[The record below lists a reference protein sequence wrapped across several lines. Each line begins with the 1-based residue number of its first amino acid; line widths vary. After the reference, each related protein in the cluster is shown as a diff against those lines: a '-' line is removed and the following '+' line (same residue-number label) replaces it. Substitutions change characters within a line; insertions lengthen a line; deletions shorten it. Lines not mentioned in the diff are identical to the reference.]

1 MRWDKAIYYGAKFFF
16 VSTIFTIVGA
26 LLVLSSASIS
36 MSIDAA
42 TGKLI
47 LDFSGLRGLGAA
59 TLLVIGVGVAI
70 VGNVGVFLK
79 IFSEVVKEEVNG
91 RSLW

>member
-16 VSTIFTIVGA
+16 ISAIFTVVGA
-26 LLVLSSASIS
+26 LFVLSSASIS

-42 TGKLI
+42 TGRLV
-47 LDFSGLRGLGAA
+47 LDFSGLKGLGAA
-59 TLLVIGVGVAI
+59 TLLVIGVGVAV
-70 VGNVGVFLK
+70 VGNVGAFLK
-79 IFSEVVKEEVNG
+79 IFSEAVREEING

>member
-16 VSTIFTIVGA
+16 ISTIFTVVGV

-36 MSIDAA
+36 MSIDVA
-42 TGKLI
+42 TGRLV
-47 LDFSGLRGLGAA
+47 LDFNGLKGLGAA
-59 TLLVIGVGVAI
+59 TLLVIGVGVAV
-70 VGNVGVFLK
+70 VGNVGAFLK
-79 IFSEVVKEEVNG
+79 IFSEAVREEVNG

>member
-42 TGKLI
+42 TGRLV
-47 LDFSGLRGLGAA
+47 LDFSGLKGLGAA
-59 TLLVIGVGVAI
+59 TLLVIGVGVAV
-70 VGNVGVFLK
+70 VGNVGAFLK
-79 IFSEVVKEEVNG
+79 IFSEAVKEEVNG
-91 RSLW
+91 RLLW

>member
-16 VSTIFTIVGA
+16 ISTIFTIVGA

-42 TGKLI
+42 TGRLV

-59 TLLVIGVGVAI
+59 TLLVIGVGVVV
-70 VGNVGVFLK
+70 VGNVGAFLK
-79 IFSEVVKEEVNG
+79 IFSEAVREEVNG